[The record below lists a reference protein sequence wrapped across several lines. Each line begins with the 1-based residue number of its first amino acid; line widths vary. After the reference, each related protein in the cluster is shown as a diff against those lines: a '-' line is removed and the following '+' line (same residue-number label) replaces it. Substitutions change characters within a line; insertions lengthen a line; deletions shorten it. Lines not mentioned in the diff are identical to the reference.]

1 MLPNIVH
8 HLLNAYSLKLL
19 GVCSALM
26 EQLCVQVVV
35 VVLDVLVCLSEQKH
49 DVYTLF
55 DLLRWEVRLHH
66 INIELV
72 LN

>member
-35 VVLDVLVCLSEQKH
+35 VVLDVLVCLSEQQH